1 MATVYD
7 RPLRDP
13 AMRHSAGRAGIFTKR
28 AKVTT
33 RLREVLGPEAVVE
46 IPPKMVFEDFAEFAR
61 SGVPSVLISVGA
73 VEPEKFAEAQKSGTV
88 LPGTH
93 SSLWAPDY
101 GRAIPVA
108 VKAETTMLLQAFQ
121 R

>member
-1 MATVYD
+1 MPAATREPDIVIKPAANALYN
-7 RPLRDP
+7 DP
-13 AMRHSAGRAGIFTKR
+13 GLT
-28 AKVTT
+28 AKMTT
-33 RLREVLGPEAVVE
+33 RLREVFGPGAVVE

-61 SGVPSVLISVGA
+61 SRIPSLLISVGA
-73 VEPEKFAEAQKSGTV
+73 VNPEKFAEAQKSGTV

-101 GRAIPVA
+101 RRAIPAA
-108 VKAETTMLLQAFQ
+108 VKAETAMLLQALE